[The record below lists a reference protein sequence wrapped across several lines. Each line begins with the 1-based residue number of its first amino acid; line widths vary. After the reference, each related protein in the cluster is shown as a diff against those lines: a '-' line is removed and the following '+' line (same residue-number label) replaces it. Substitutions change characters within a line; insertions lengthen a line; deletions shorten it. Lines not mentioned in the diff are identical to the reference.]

1 MNISKKIIFLMTLP
15 MIFVLVAFIMSSF
28 ITQPERPETNVTPP
42 FYVGERMTYEVRLVN
57 SSGAYVLYKLNL
69 SVTEISTINGR
80 ACFVL
85 RGEYLGY
92 DFVIYSFV
100 TKDNLTLLKTLME
113 SPVGSATITYDY
125 EKRKC
130 EIFVLTNKDPSPQ
143 RAEAD
148 IKPYLQDP
156 LSTVYYIRSLPL
168 SEGYWCTFNQID
180 VMSGLTSVIKVS
192 VRGLSNISTA
202 VGAFDCYEISLE
214 ARGSKTI
221 VYITTTGFKV
231 PVKVEVPYGRDT
243 FQVWELIEYSSTS

>member
-1 MNISKKIIFLMTLP
+1 MVLP
-15 MIFVLVAFIMSSF
+15 ITFVLVAFIMSSF

-42 FYVGERMTYEVRLVN
+42 FYVGESMMYEVRLVN
-57 SSGAYVLYKLNL
+57 SSGTYALYKLNL
-69 SVTEISTINGR
+69 SVAEISTINDR

-113 SPVGSATITYDY
+113 SPVGSATITYNY
-125 EKRKC
+125 EKKKC
-130 EIFVLTNKDPSPQ
+130 EILVLSNKDPSPQ

-192 VRGLSNISTA
+192 VKGLSNVSTIL
-202 VGAFDCYEISLE
+202 GTFNCYEIYLE
-214 ARGSKTI
+214 ARGSRTT
-221 VYITTTGFKV
+221 VYITTSSFKV

-243 FQVWELIEYSSTS
+243 FQVWELIEYSSSS